1 MADGLLSGLS
11 PLSPFSV
18 RADGGGEVRL
28 ESDTAGGRGERPA
41 ALTAEPGTG
50 AHNQRGC
57 PVSVIFIGEN
67 LYGRGDTL
75 MRNRN
80 TPQDA
85 SAPVPVCPDAGR
97 RLGRS
102 TAATDAAELSEP
114 NPFHSGR
121 SMSTEYRNFLALS
134 YEELEE
140 LNLKAKEQRRKRVAT
155 EEIKEERLKLL
166 TDQKSI
172 KAVTVLFSDLEGR
185 LHMLDYDKKFLL
197 KSYENL
203 TFDGSSIRGFTA
215 QKESDLRLGIDWSA
229 FYFAP
234 ADVFGA
240 GKVLVFGDVIDKDG
254 TPYGGDTRG
263 LLKTFAK
270 QQYDKCRYTLNAANE
285 IEGFLF
291 AGVDAERNFPTTG
304 KFDYVNTGGYYHS
317 LPGDPLRTFIDTTAE
332 VQRAMGFENEKDHP
346 EVAPSQFEI
355 NYSYGEVVAA
365 ADQIQLYKLICRQAA
380 TRMGLTASFLPKPVV
395 GVNGSGM
402 HTNVSISKDGKN
414 LFWDPTG
421 QEKLSSTGWEF
432 VDRILTHGNDIC
444 LLLNSSVNSY
454 RRLDPHFEAPNQ
466 IKASAVDRGSMVR
479 IPIGNER
486 SMRVEV
492 RSVAPDS
499 NPYLVMLAVFQ
510 TGIEGQTSS
519 VANLRQAERYLP
531 DNIYTAIED
540 FRAAE
545 WTTRLLG
552 EDVKGRYADL
562 KQASADR
569 CPRLLGTFVKPS
581 EVQFHHEVYNQF
593 LWNQF

>member
-1 MADGLLSGLS
+1 
-11 PLSPFSV
+11 
-18 RADGGGEVRL
+18 
-28 ESDTAGGRGERPA
+28 
-41 ALTAEPGTG
+41 
-50 AHNQRGC
+50 
-57 PVSVIFIGEN
+57 
-67 LYGRGDTL
+67 
-75 MRNRN
+75 
-80 TPQDA
+80 
-85 SAPVPVCPDAGR
+85 
-97 RLGRS
+97 
-102 TAATDAAELSEP
+102 
-114 NPFHSGR
+114 
-121 SMSTEYRNFLALS
+121 MSTDYRSFQALS
-134 YEELEE
+134 YGELEE
-140 LNLKAKEQRRKRVAT
+140 LNLKAKEQRRKRTDAGK
-155 EEIKEERLKLL
+155 IREERLKYL
-166 TDQKSI
+166 TDEKGI
-172 KAVTVLFSDLEGR
+172 KAVTVLFCDLEGR

-234 ADVFGA
+234 ADIFGA

-270 QQYDKCRYTLNAANE
+270 QQYEKNKYTLNAANE

-291 AGVDAERNFPTTG
+291 AGVDAERNFGTTG

-317 LPGDPLRTFIDTTAE
+317 LPGDPLRTFIDTVAE

-355 NYSYGEVVAA
+355 NYGYGEVVAA
-365 ADQIQLYKLICRQAA
+365 ADQIQIYKLVCRQVA
-380 TRMGLTASFLPKPVV
+380 TRLGMTASFLPKPVV

-414 LFWDPTG
+414 LFWDPKG
-421 QEKLSSTGWEF
+421 EEKLSATGWAF
-432 VDRILTHGNDIC
+432 LDRILTHGNDIC
-444 LLLNSSVNSY
+444 LMLNSSVNAY

-466 IKASAVDRGSMVR
+466 IKASAVDRGSMIR

-499 NPYLVMLAVFQ
+499 NPYLVMLAVFKS
-510 TGIEGQTSS
+510 GIDGET
-519 VANLRQAERYLP
+519 AKTKNLRQAERYLP
-531 DNIYTAIED
+531 DNIYTAIEN
-540 FRAAE
+540 FRDSA
-545 WTTRLLG
+545 WTTKLLG
-552 EDVKGRYADL
+552 ADVKGRYADL

-569 CPRLLGTFVKPS
+569 CPRLLGTFVKPQ
-581 EVQFHHEVYNQF
+581 EVLFHHEVYNQF